1 MTTPHRTTRVTRK
14 GIIALTALLTVVFA
28 GLTLYEHVHGG
39 RGTVFAGMA
48 SAEPSEPAAQTGEPD
63 KAAPAPA
70 IPADQGPDPVTTA
83 PTGDENKGIF
93 VNDSLES
100 LALTLKKKEKE
111 LQKREEALKEEEKR
125 LEALRAEVEQ
135 NLARMDETLKKM
147 EAMSAQADASKEE
160 ALNQWVGIYQTMAPA
175 DVAKII
181 EGVDEDFAIRLL
193 SAMVPKKAGEV
204 LSAISPEASI
214 KLSKHLTERQ

>member
-1 MTTPHRTTRVTRK
+1 MNTPHRTTLLTRK

-28 GLTLYEHVHGG
+28 GLTLFEHVHGG
-39 RGTVFAGMA
+39 RGTVFASLA
-48 SAEPSEPAAQTGEPD
+48 SAEPSEAVTPAD
-63 KAAPAPA
+63 KAQDVQPAPA
-70 IPADQGPDPVTTA
+70 TPKDSGPDPVNTA
-83 PTGDENKGIF
+83 SFGDENKGIF

-100 LALTLKKKEKE
+100 LAQSLKLKEKE
-111 LQKREEALKEEEKR
+111 LQKREETLKAEEKR
-125 LEALRAEVEQ
+125 LDSLRAEVEQ

-160 ALNQWVGIYQTMAPA
+160 ALTQWIGIYQTMAPA

-193 SAMVPKKAGEV
+193 AAMVPKKAGEV
-204 LSAISPEASI
+204 LSSISPEVSI
-214 KLSKHLTERQ
+214 KLSKHLTERK